1 MVGVGAVVGA
11 AVQRGHFFGH
21 SENKPD
27 ALFCF
32 RPSRTNLFSAELPH
46 RAPTSGRGGSSA
58 FVFFSHLPVET
69 HTLTSVETLLTAAET
84 QHRPTWFNLTVIQGN
99 LQDSESV

>member
-11 AVQRGHFFGH
+11 AVQRGHYFGH
-21 SENKPD
+21 FENKPD

-32 RPSRTNLFSAELPH
+32 RPNRTNLFSAELLH

-58 FVFFSHLPVET
+58 FVFFAPASGNT
-69 HTLTSVETLLTAAET
+69 H
-84 QHRPTWFNLTVIQGN
+84 P
-99 LQDSESV
+99 D